1 MYVCILYISTVVCHD
16 MFLAAGN
23 MMLCL
28 RHHIAHSPL
37 CTSCSL
43 FKIKTKADSYMPC
56 EAMAHSTKYILALAA
71 FSHPPDR
78 AQNPRNCQFGPCPVS
93 KFLLCHSH
101 RPFVSKCQTGPM
113 CHSHRGVSN

>member
-56 EAMAHSTKYILALAA
+56 EAMAHSTKWWLQMSSLICDGFTLLLV
-71 FSHPPDR
+71 
-78 AQNPRNCQFGPCPVS
+78 GPGWGFCCC
-93 KFLLCHSH
+93 FCCCGCHHCCLCCLC
-101 RPFVSKCQTGPM
+101 RC
-113 CHSHRGVSN
+113 